1 MIILDYYHVDSFGE
15 LSEYNKGVA
24 GGGGGE
30 GRCFFVLFLRTAQV
44 QWLHIFVAD

>member
-24 GGGGGE
+24 GG
-30 GRCFFVLFLRTAQV
+30 RSTLFLFFFLLTD
-44 QWLHIFVAD
+44 LSTVARYFRS

>member
-24 GGGGGE
+24 GGSGW
-30 GRCFFVLFLRTAQV
+30 GRSTLFLFFFFT
-44 QWLHIFVAD
+44 D

>member
-24 GGGGGE
+24 GGRRW
-30 GRCFFVLFLRTAQV
+30 GRSMLFRF
-44 QWLHIFVAD
+44 IFADCPGAVARYFRS

>member
-24 GGGGGE
+24 GGRGE
-30 GRCFFVLFLRTAQV
+30 EGQRFFFFFFTDCLSTMARYFRS
-44 QWLHIFVAD
+44 

>member
-24 GGGGGE
+24 GGRGE
-30 GRCFFVLFLRTAQV
+30 GGDCLST
-44 QWLHIFVAD
+44 VARYFRS